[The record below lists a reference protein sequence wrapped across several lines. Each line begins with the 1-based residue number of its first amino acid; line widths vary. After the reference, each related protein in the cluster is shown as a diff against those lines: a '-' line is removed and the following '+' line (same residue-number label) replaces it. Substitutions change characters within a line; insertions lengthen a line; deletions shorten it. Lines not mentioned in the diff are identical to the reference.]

1 MLTHI
6 LTNFYLH
13 LRSRLSPWLCFSLEK
28 ELIIIKLLWVHDI
41 RYEKENA
48 KTQFTNTVVL
58 SYDSF
63 QWSSLL
69 FWNRRESHSQRSR
82 SHNPWQVAKWISW
95 NNLWT
100 YRFFL
105 KFNFPIS
112 TTPCVYSVVFCFFLV
127 STALSIL
134 SHWTSQLLNCTWS
147 SLRMSLTS
155 QLFACWRHLIGAYT
169 ILWLNNYSSNGKSK
183 SSINLN
189 IPCVSFT
196 LRFRVRRSAFLWSG
210 HVAADSP

>member
-13 LRSRLSPWLCFSLEK
+13 LRLRLSPWLCFSLEK
-28 ELIIIKLLWVHDI
+28 DLIVIKLSWVHDI
-41 RYEKENA
+41 RYEKEN
-48 KTQFTNTVVL
+48 
-58 SYDSF
+58 
-63 QWSSLL
+63 
-69 FWNRRESHSQRSR
+69 
-82 SHNPWQVAKWISW
+82 HNPWQVAKWISW

-112 TTPCVYSVVFCFFLV
+112 TIPCVYSVVFCFFLV